1 LKLFVLAELL
11 AGLVF
16 ALTSEI
22 EMQKYYNCQSPPNQI
37 LMLRLN
43 GLTDS
48 VFVLGKTKK
57 NPLAKANGFSINDRR
72 LKLSRDFFLNDNLSF
87 EVQFT
92 VQPVSSVWQV
102 HFTCSLAFSQS
113 WGFQLV
119 VSSSFI
125 SSGFRNFS
133 FRMCHFMRGF

>member
-57 NPLAKANGFSINDRR
+57 IHSPKPM
-72 LKLSRDFFLNDNLSF
+72 DF
-87 EVQFT
+87 Q
-92 VQPVSSVWQV
+92 
-102 HFTCSLAFSQS
+102 
-113 WGFQLV
+113 
-119 VSSSFI
+119 
-125 SSGFRNFS
+125 
-133 FRMCHFMRGF
+133 